1 MKEKYWENISHLFVY
16 ASLINPEFSLHGTQ
30 ALVKGIVENLD
41 ITLDTSMSEYL
52 TVIKYIFLW
61 L

>member
-1 MKEKYWENISHLFVY
+1 MKYWENISHLFVY
-16 ASLINPEFSLHGTQ
+16 ASLINHEFSLHGTQ
-30 ALVKGIVENLD
+30 SLVEGIVENLD